1 MGPTDPYCHRNLKLG
16 KLTSEMTLLLD
27 VPIGDADPD
36 GKPIAATAGVLD
48 LHPAQIERHPVVL
61 VDPSPFAVLL
71 EDGELSAWAKQA
83 GTKYL
88 ISELDALWLLAQ
100 ALLLDGPVAETG
112 GELRG

>member
-1 MGPTDPYCHRNLKLG
+1 MGPTDPYCYRNLKLG
-16 KLTSEMTLLLD
+16 ELTSEMTLLLD

-36 GKPIAATAGVLD
+36 GKHIGAAAGEID
-48 LHPAQIERHPVVL
+48 LYPAQIERHPVVL
-61 VDPSPFAVLL
+61 VDSSPFAVLL

-100 ALLLDGPVAETG
+100 ALLLESPVAESDEKLCG
-112 GELRG
+112 